1 MMYDSPTAYDDE
13 GIPQKIGTACGHG
26 VWCAVDMA
34 PKSGAPRR
42 PRRPNATQ
50 KGTEA
55 EGIII
60 IAKGT
65 TETGWR
71 LRRKG
76 EQPRLDFL
84 GDNTNIYRLIK

>member
-1 MMYDSPTAYDDE
+1 MVCSRH
-13 GIPQKIGTACGHG
+13 GPQKRGTQ
-26 VWCAVDMA
+26 
-34 PKSGAPRR
+34 
-42 PRRPNATQ
+42 ATQ
-50 KGTEA
+50 ATQRDPKGTEA